1 MGYYVIKFFS
11 EVYKLQEDTTCD
23 LQISIYDE
31 LVVKAQYM
39 NCMQDKKVV
48 LGTTRKKTSFEH
60 PCLYIMASTEAKK
73 NN

>member
-39 NCMQDKKVV
+39 NCMQDKKS
-48 LGTTRKKTSFEH
+48 G
-60 PCLYIMASTEAKK
+60 AGNNQKK
-73 NN
+73 NIV